1 MTNKDKSPA
10 VLEAEKR
17 GKQRAKRT
25 LQAEQRGKERAKRT
39 LARLGTIKIGTNRK
53 PHKPSGE
60 SFLFFVE
67 KTQQNQSSNKSKN
80 PPSASKEK

>member
-17 GKQRAKRT
+17 GKQ
-25 LQAEQRGKERAKRT
+25 RAKRT

>member
-25 LQAEQRGKERAKRT
+25 LE
-39 LARLGTIKIGTNRK
+39 RLGTIKIGTNRK
-53 PHKPSGE
+53 PHNPSNE
-60 SFLFFVE
+60 SFLFFGE